1 MSEEIDFKEVYQ
13 EFQPKIHHYIARLTG
28 NHEAEDVTQ
37 EVFEKVNRS
46 LEGFRGDSKL
56 STWIYRIATNTA
68 LDKLRSPSFK
78 RPSEHTPLED
88 ITEPANENIW
98 NGQKE
103 RFTDQNIIRKE
114 MSECVREF
122 IDKLPPDYKTVVI
135 LSELAGFKNREIAE
149 ILQVSLDTVKIR
161 LHRARTS
168 LKKEL
173 GDGCSFYHNE
183 EGTFACDRKPISIES
198 SMRSKKSV

>member
-1 MSEEIDFKEVYQ
+1 MSEGFDFKEIYQ
-13 EFQPKIHHYIARLTG
+13 EFQPKILHYITRLTG
-28 NHEAEDVTQ
+28 NREAEDVTQ
-37 EVFEKVNRS
+37 EVFEKISRS
-46 LEGFRGDSKL
+46 LEGFRGESKL

-78 RPSEHTPLED
+78 RSYEQTQLED
-88 ITEPANENIW
+88 IAEAEDGNTWTGHTETP
-98 NGQKE
+98 
-103 RFTDQNIIRKE
+103 TDQNLIRKE

-173 GDGCSFYHNE
+173 GDGCSFYHND
-183 EGTFACDRKPISIES
+183 EGTFACDRKPITIQSSVNSKES
-198 SMRSKKSV
+198 E

>member
-1 MSEEIDFKEVYQ
+1 MNEEIDFKEVYK
-13 EFQPKIHHYIARLTG
+13 EFQPKILHYIARLTG

-37 EVFEKVNRS
+37 EVFEKVSRS
-46 LEGFRGDSKL
+46 LENFRGDSKL

-78 RPSEHTPLED
+78 HSYEQTQLED
-88 ITEPANENIW
+88 IAEAKDGNTWSGHTKTP
-98 NGQKE
+98 
-103 RFTDQNIIRKE
+103 TDQNFIRKE
-114 MSECVREF
+114 MNECVREF

-183 EGTFACDRKPISIES
+183 EGTFACDRKPITIQSGVNSKES
-198 SMRSKKSV
+198 D

>member
-1 MSEEIDFKEVYQ
+1 MNEEIDFKEVYR
-13 EFQPKIHHYIARLTG
+13 EFQQKILHYIARLTG

-37 EVFEKVNRS
+37 EVFEKVSRS
-46 LEGFRGDSKL
+46 LESFRADSKL

-78 RPSEHTPLED
+78 RSAEHTPLED
-88 ITEPANENIW
+88 ITQPANGKIW
-98 NGQKE
+98 NSQKE

-135 LSELAGFKNREIAE
+135 LSELVGFKNREIAE

-161 LHRARTS
+161 LHRARTN

-183 EGTFACDRKPISIES
+183 EGTLACDRKAISIES
-198 SMRSKKSV
+198 SMKFKKSV

>member
-1 MSEEIDFKEVYQ
+1 MNEEIDFNKVYKEY
-13 EFQPKIHHYIARLTG
+13 QPKILHYITRLTG

-37 EVFEKVNRS
+37 EVFEKISRS
-46 LEGFRGDSKL
+46 LEGFRGESKL

-78 RPSEHTPLED
+78 RSYEQNQLED
-88 ITEPANENIW
+88 IAEAEDGNNWTGHTETP
-98 NGQKE
+98 
-103 RFTDQNIIRKE
+103 TDQNLIREE
-114 MSECVREF
+114 MNECVREF
-122 IDKLPPDYKTVVI
+122 IDKLPSDYKTVVI
-135 LSELAGFKNREIAE
+135 LSELVGFKNREIAE

-183 EGTFACDRKPISIES
+183 AGTFACDRKPIMTQSSVNSKES
-198 SMRSKKSV
+198 H

>member
-1 MSEEIDFKEVYQ
+1 MSEAIDFEEVYE
-13 EFQPKIHHYIARLTG
+13 EFQPKIHQYIARLTG
-28 NHEAEDVTQ
+28 SSEAEDVTQ
-37 EVFEKVNRS
+37 EVFEKISRS
-46 LEGFRGDSKL
+46 LVGFRGKSKL

-78 RPSEHTPLED
+78 RSSDHTPLED
-88 ITEPANENIW
+88 TTEVVGGNIL
-98 NGQKE
+98 GGHKE
-103 RFTDQNIIRKE
+103 TSTDQNLIRKE

-122 IDKLPPDYKTVVI
+122 IDRLSPDYKTVVI
-135 LSELAGFKNREIAE
+135 LSEIGEFKNREIAE

-173 GDGCSFYHNE
+173 GEGCSFYHNE
-183 EGTFACDRKPISIES
+183 AGTFACDRKPISIES
-198 SMRSKKSV
+198 SMNSKK

>member
-1 MSEEIDFKEVYQ
+1 MSEEFDFKEVYK
-13 EFQPKIHHYIARLTG
+13 EFQPKILHYITRLTG

-37 EVFEKVNRS
+37 EIFEKVSRS

-88 ITEPANENIW
+88 ITEPANANIW
-98 NGQKE
+98 N
-103 RFTDQNIIRKE
+103 DQNESFADQNLIRKE

-135 LSELAGFKNREIAE
+135 LSELADFKNREIAE

-173 GDGCSFYHNE
+173 GEGCSFYHNE
-183 EGTFACDRKPISIES
+183 KGTFACDRKPTTIQSSLNSKES
-198 SMRSKKSV
+198 D

>member
-1 MSEEIDFKEVYQ
+1 MSEEIDFRKVYK
-13 EFQPKIHHYIARLTG
+13 EFQPKILHYIKRLTG

-37 EVFEKVNRS
+37 EVFEKVSRS
-46 LEGFRGDSKL
+46 LESFRGDSML

-68 LDKLRSPSFK
+68 LDKLRSPSFN
-78 RPSEHTPLED
+78 RSAEHTPLED
-88 ITEPANENIW
+88 ITQPANGQIW
-98 NGQKE
+98 NDQKE
-103 RFTDQNIIRKE
+103 GFTDQNIIRKE

-183 EGTFACDRKPISIES
+183 EGTFACDRKPITIQSTVNSKES
-198 SMRSKKSV
+198 D

>member
-1 MSEEIDFKEVYQ
+1 MTEEIDFKEVYK
-13 EFQPKIHHYIARLTG
+13 EFQPKILHYIERLTG

-37 EVFEKVNRS
+37 EVFEKVSRR

-78 RPSEHTPLED
+78 RSAENTPLED
-88 ITEPANENIW
+88 ITQPATGKIW

-135 LSELAGFKNREIAE
+135 LSELVGFKNREIAE

-161 LHRARTS
+161 LHRARTN

-198 SMRSKKSV
+198 SMKSKKSV